1 MFGRINFAVM
11 GAGNIASTM
20 ADTVRKIRG
29 VRCYAVASRSA
40 DKAAGFAA
48 KHGFKKAYGSYEE
61 LVNDKKVSLIYVAT
75 PHSEH
80 YANAKLCIEHGKS
93 VIVEKPFCV
102 NAGQARELFALAE
115 EKHVFITEAMWTRYM
130 PFAKTIREVIDSRVV
145 GDPVMLSAELSYPIR
160 GVQRLTDPMLAG
172 GALLDLGVY
181 PLTFASMFF
190 GDDIARVKAD
200 CTFTPQHV
208 DEQDSIT
215 LVYKD
220 GKMAVLRASMLGT
233 GDRRGVITF
242 TKGYMVVENINN
254 FESLTVYGSDY
265 KKLARYK
272 RPRQKTGYEYE
283 IMACVRALREGWTEC
298 PELPHEETLRMM
310 ELLDEIRRQYRIVYP
325 FEEGARQVP
334 LVTAQ
339 APDALIPDE
348 EAQDA
353 SEQVTE
359 EQEQP
364 VQPSSGQ
371 PREEAAESV
380 VDTPQEQ
387 TAEPSSEQEQPERR
401 QQRRNRNRQRSLH
414 RSRNR
419 QKSLRRNRL
428 CSLRIPEIKEQD
440 NLCQKE

>member
-208 DEQDSIT
+208 DEQESIT

-220 GKMAVLRASMLGT
+220 GKMAVLRTSMLGT

-283 IMACVRALREGWTEC
+283 IMACARALRDGWTEC

-353 SEQVTE
+353 SERVTE

-364 VQPSSGQ
+364 AQPSSGQ
-371 PREEAAESV
+371 SREEAAESV

-387 TAEPSSEQEQPERR
+387 TAEPSSEQEQPEETAAA
-401 QQRRNRNRQRSLH
+401 
-414 RSRNR
+414 
-419 QKSLRRNRL
+419 QKQ
-428 CSLRIPEIKEQD
+428 EQTAEPSSEQEQAEESSQEQAVQSAD
-440 NLCQKE
+440 SGN

>member
-283 IMACVRALREGWTEC
+283 IMACARALREGWTEC

-353 SEQVTE
+353 SERVTE

-364 VQPSSGQ
+364 AQPSSGQ
-371 PREEAAESV
+371 SREEAAESV

-387 TAEPSSEQEQPERR
+387 TAEPSSEQEQPEETAAA
-401 QQRRNRNRQRSLH
+401 
-414 RSRNR
+414 
-419 QKSLRRNRL
+419 QKQ
-428 CSLRIPEIKEQD
+428 EQTAEPSSEQEQAEESSQEQAVQSAD
-440 NLCQKE
+440 SGN

>member
-353 SEQVTE
+353 SERVTE

-364 VQPSSGQ
+364 AQPSSGQ
-371 PREEAAESV
+371 SREEAAESV

-387 TAEPSSEQEQPERR
+387 TAEPSSEQEQPEETAAA
-401 QQRRNRNRQRSLH
+401 
-414 RSRNR
+414 
-419 QKSLRRNRL
+419 QKQ
-428 CSLRIPEIKEQD
+428 EQTAEPSSEQERAEESSQEQAVQSAD
-440 NLCQKE
+440 SGN

>member
-190 GDDIARVKAD
+190 GDNITRVKAD

-208 DEQDSIT
+208 DEQESIT

-220 GKMAVLRASMLGT
+220 GKMAVLRTSMLGT

-283 IMACVRALREGWTEC
+283 IMACARALREGWTEC

-353 SEQVTE
+353 SERVTE

-364 VQPSSGQ
+364 AQPSSGQ
-371 PREEAAESV
+371 SREEAAESV

-387 TAEPSSEQEQPERR
+387 TAEPSSEQEQPEETAAA
-401 QQRRNRNRQRSLH
+401 
-414 RSRNR
+414 
-419 QKSLRRNRL
+419 QKQ
-428 CSLRIPEIKEQD
+428 EQTAEPSSEQEQAEESSQEQAVQSAD
-440 NLCQKE
+440 SGN

>member
-208 DEQDSIT
+208 DEQESIT

-220 GKMAVLRASMLGT
+220 GKMAVLRTSMLGT

-283 IMACVRALREGWTEC
+283 IMACARALREGWTEC

-353 SEQVTE
+353 SERVTE

-364 VQPSSGQ
+364 AQPSSGQ
-371 PREEAAESV
+371 SREEAAESV

-387 TAEPSSEQEQPERR
+387 TAELSSEQEQPEETAAA
-401 QQRRNRNRQRSLH
+401 
-414 RSRNR
+414 
-419 QKSLRRNRL
+419 QKQ
-428 CSLRIPEIKEQD
+428 EQTAEPSSEQERAEESSQEQAVQSAD
-440 NLCQKE
+440 SGN

>member
-11 GAGNIASTM
+11 GAGNIAATM

-130 PFAKTIREVIDSRVV
+130 HFAKTIREVIDSRVV

-353 SEQVTE
+353 SERVTQ
-359 EQEQP
+359 EQEQS
-364 VQPSSGQ
+364 VQPAAGQ

-387 TAEPSSEQEQPERR
+387 TAEPSSEQEQPEETAAA
-401 QQRRNRNRQRSLH
+401 
-414 RSRNR
+414 
-419 QKSLRRNRL
+419 QKQ
-428 CSLRIPEIKEQD
+428 EQTAEPSSEQEQAEESSQEQAVQSAD
-440 NLCQKE
+440 SGN

>member
-208 DEQDSIT
+208 DEQESIT

-220 GKMAVLRASMLGT
+220 GKMAVLRTSMLGT

-283 IMACVRALREGWTEC
+283 IMACARALREGWTEC

-353 SEQVTE
+353 SERVTE

-364 VQPSSGQ
+364 AQPSSGQ
-371 PREEAAESV
+371 SREEAAESV

-387 TAEPSSEQEQPERR
+387 TAEPSSEQEQPEETAAA
-401 QQRRNRNRQRSLH
+401 
-414 RSRNR
+414 
-419 QKSLRRNRL
+419 QKQ
-428 CSLRIPEIKEQD
+428 EQTAEPSSEQEQAEESSQEQAVQSAD
-440 NLCQKE
+440 SGN

>member
-48 KHGFKKAYGSYEE
+48 KHGFKKAYGSYED

-190 GDDIARVKAD
+190 GDEIARVKAD

-353 SEQVTE
+353 SERVTE

-387 TAEPSSEQEQPERR
+387 TAELSSEQEQPEETAAA
-401 QQRRNRNRQRSLH
+401 
-414 RSRNR
+414 
-419 QKSLRRNRL
+419 QKQ
-428 CSLRIPEIKEQD
+428 EQTAEPSSEQERAEESSQEQAVQSAD
-440 NLCQKE
+440 SGN

>member
-190 GDDIARVKAD
+190 GDEIARVKAD

-353 SEQVTE
+353 SERVTE

-364 VQPSSGQ
+364 AQPSSGQ
-371 PREEAAESV
+371 SREEAAESV

-387 TAEPSSEQEQPERR
+387 TAEPSSEQEQPEETAAA
-401 QQRRNRNRQRSLH
+401 
-414 RSRNR
+414 
-419 QKSLRRNRL
+419 QKQ
-428 CSLRIPEIKEQD
+428 EQTAEPSSEQEQAEESSQEQAVQSAD
-440 NLCQKE
+440 SGN

>member
-208 DEQDSIT
+208 DEQESIT

-220 GKMAVLRASMLGT
+220 GKMAVLRTSMLGT

-283 IMACVRALREGWTEC
+283 IMACARALREGWTEC

-353 SEQVTE
+353 SERVTE

-364 VQPSSGQ
+364 AQPSSGQ
-371 PREEAAESV
+371 SREEAAESV

-387 TAEPSSEQEQPERR
+387 TAEPSSEQEQPEETAAA
-401 QQRRNRNRQRSLH
+401 
-414 RSRNR
+414 
-419 QKSLRRNRL
+419 QKQ
-428 CSLRIPEIKEQD
+428 EQTAEPSSEQERAEESSQEQAVQSAD
-440 NLCQKE
+440 SGN

>member
-208 DEQDSIT
+208 DEQESIT

-283 IMACVRALREGWTEC
+283 IMACARALREGWTEC

-353 SEQVTE
+353 SERVTE

-364 VQPSSGQ
+364 AQPSSGQ
-371 PREEAAESV
+371 SREEAAESV

-387 TAEPSSEQEQPERR
+387 TAEPSSEQEQPEETAAA
-401 QQRRNRNRQRSLH
+401 
-414 RSRNR
+414 
-419 QKSLRRNRL
+419 QKQ
-428 CSLRIPEIKEQD
+428 EQTAEPSSEQEQAEESSQEQAVQSAD
-440 NLCQKE
+440 SGN

>member
-11 GAGNIASTM
+11 GAGNIAATM

-130 PFAKTIREVIDSRVV
+130 HFAKTIREVIDSRVV

-353 SEQVTE
+353 SERVTQ
-359 EQEQP
+359 EQEQS
-364 VQPSSGQ
+364 VQPAAGQ

-387 TAEPSSEQEQPERR
+387 TAEPSSEQEQPEETAAA
-401 QQRRNRNRQRSLH
+401 
-414 RSRNR
+414 
-419 QKSLRRNRL
+419 QKQ
-428 CSLRIPEIKEQD
+428 EQTEESSQAQAVQSAD
-440 NLCQKE
+440 SGN

>member
-1 MFGRINFAVM
+1 
-11 GAGNIASTM
+11 
-20 ADTVRKIRG
+20 
-29 VRCYAVASRSA
+29 
-40 DKAAGFAA
+40 
-48 KHGFKKAYGSYEE
+48 
-61 LVNDKKVSLIYVAT
+61 
-75 PHSEH
+75 
-80 YANAKLCIEHGKS
+80 
-93 VIVEKPFCV
+93 
-102 NAGQARELFALAE
+102 
-115 EKHVFITEAMWTRYM
+115 
-130 PFAKTIREVIDSRVV
+130 
-145 GDPVMLSAELSYPIR
+145 
-160 GVQRLTDPMLAG
+160 
-172 GALLDLGVY
+172 
-181 PLTFASMFF
+181 
-190 GDDIARVKAD
+190 
-200 CTFTPQHV
+200 
-208 DEQDSIT
+208 
-215 LVYKD
+215 
-220 GKMAVLRASMLGT
+220 MAVLRASMLGT

-283 IMACVRALREGWTEC
+283 IMACARALREGWTEC

-353 SEQVTE
+353 SERVTE

-387 TAEPSSEQEQPERR
+387 TAELSSEQEQPEETAAA
-401 QQRRNRNRQRSLH
+401 
-414 RSRNR
+414 
-419 QKSLRRNRL
+419 QKQ
-428 CSLRIPEIKEQD
+428 EQTAEPSSEQERAEESSQEQAVQSAD
-440 NLCQKE
+440 SGN

>member
-11 GAGNIASTM
+11 GAGNIAATM

-265 KKLARYK
+265 KKLA
-272 RPRQKTGYEYE
+272 GYEYE
-283 IMACVRALREGWTEC
+283 IMACARALREGWTEC

-353 SEQVTE
+353 SERVTE

-364 VQPSSGQ
+364 AQPSSGQ
-371 PREEAAESV
+371 SREEAAESV

-387 TAEPSSEQEQPERR
+387 TAEPSSEQEQPEETAAA
-401 QQRRNRNRQRSLH
+401 
-414 RSRNR
+414 
-419 QKSLRRNRL
+419 QKQ
-428 CSLRIPEIKEQD
+428 EQTAEPSSEQEQAEESSQEQAVQSAD
-440 NLCQKE
+440 SGN

>member
-208 DEQDSIT
+208 DEQESIT

-220 GKMAVLRASMLGT
+220 GKMAVLRTSMLGT

-283 IMACVRALREGWTEC
+283 IMACARALREGWTEC

-353 SEQVTE
+353 SERVTE

-364 VQPSSGQ
+364 VQPSSVQ
-371 PREEAAESV
+371 PLEEAAESV

-387 TAEPSSEQEQPERR
+387 TAELSSEQEQPEETAAA
-401 QQRRNRNRQRSLH
+401 
-414 RSRNR
+414 
-419 QKSLRRNRL
+419 QKQ
-428 CSLRIPEIKEQD
+428 EQTAEPSSEQERAEESSQEQAVQSAD
-440 NLCQKE
+440 SGN

>member
-190 GDDIARVKAD
+190 GDEIARVKAD

-265 KKLARYK
+265 KKLACYK

-283 IMACVRALREGWTEC
+283 IMACARALREGWTEC

-325 FEEGARQVP
+325 FEEGARQIP

-348 EAQDA
+348 ETQDA
-353 SEQVTE
+353 SERVTE

-364 VQPSSGQ
+364 VQPAAGQ

-387 TAEPSSEQEQPERR
+387 TAKPSSEQEQPEETAAA
-401 QQRRNRNRQRSLH
+401 
-414 RSRNR
+414 
-419 QKSLRRNRL
+419 QKQ
-428 CSLRIPEIKEQD
+428 EQTAEPSSEQEQAEESSQEQAVQSAD
-440 NLCQKE
+440 SGN

>member
-190 GDDIARVKAD
+190 GDEIARVKAD

-353 SEQVTE
+353 SERVTE

-364 VQPSSGQ
+364 AQPSSGQ
-371 PREEAAESV
+371 SREEAAESV

-387 TAEPSSEQEQPERR
+387 TAELSSEQEQPEETAAA
-401 QQRRNRNRQRSLH
+401 
-414 RSRNR
+414 
-419 QKSLRRNRL
+419 QKQ
-428 CSLRIPEIKEQD
+428 EQTAEPSSEQERAEESSQEQAVQSAD
-440 NLCQKE
+440 SGN

>member
-208 DEQDSIT
+208 DEQESIT

-220 GKMAVLRASMLGT
+220 GKMAVLRTSMLGT

-283 IMACVRALREGWTEC
+283 IMACARAVREGWTEC

-353 SEQVTE
+353 SERVTE

-364 VQPSSGQ
+364 AQPSSGQ
-371 PREEAAESV
+371 SREEAAESV

-387 TAEPSSEQEQPERR
+387 TAEPSSEQEQPEETAAA
-401 QQRRNRNRQRSLH
+401 
-414 RSRNR
+414 
-419 QKSLRRNRL
+419 QKQ
-428 CSLRIPEIKEQD
+428 EQTAEPSSEQEQAEESSQEQAVQSAD
-440 NLCQKE
+440 SGN

>member
-208 DEQDSIT
+208 DEQESIT

-220 GKMAVLRASMLGT
+220 GKMAVLRTSMLGT

-283 IMACVRALREGWTEC
+283 IMACARAVREGWTEC

-353 SEQVTE
+353 SERVTE

-364 VQPSSGQ
+364 AQPSSGQ
-371 PREEAAESV
+371 SREEAAESV

-387 TAEPSSEQEQPERR
+387 TAELSSEQEQPEETAAA
-401 QQRRNRNRQRSLH
+401 
-414 RSRNR
+414 
-419 QKSLRRNRL
+419 QKQ
-428 CSLRIPEIKEQD
+428 EQTAEPSSEQERAEESSQEQAVQSAD
-440 NLCQKE
+440 SGN

>member
-11 GAGNIASTM
+11 GAGNIAATM

-190 GDDIARVKAD
+190 GDEIARVKAD

-283 IMACVRALREGWTEC
+283 IMACARAVREGWTEC

-353 SEQVTE
+353 SERVTE

-364 VQPSSGQ
+364 AQPSSGQ
-371 PREEAAESV
+371 SREEAAESV

-387 TAEPSSEQEQPERR
+387 TAEPSSEQEQPEETAAA
-401 QQRRNRNRQRSLH
+401 
-414 RSRNR
+414 
-419 QKSLRRNRL
+419 QKQ
-428 CSLRIPEIKEQD
+428 EQTAEPSSEQEQAEESSQEQAVQSAD
-440 NLCQKE
+440 SGN

>member
-353 SEQVTE
+353 SERVTE

-364 VQPSSGQ
+364 AQPSSGQ
-371 PREEAAESV
+371 SREEAAESV

-387 TAEPSSEQEQPERR
+387 TAEPSSEQEQPEETAAA
-401 QQRRNRNRQRSLH
+401 
-414 RSRNR
+414 
-419 QKSLRRNRL
+419 QKQ
-428 CSLRIPEIKEQD
+428 EQTAEPSSEQEQAEESSQEQAVQSAD
-440 NLCQKE
+440 SGN

>member
-11 GAGNIASTM
+11 GAGNIAATM

-61 LVNDKKVSLIYVAT
+61 LVNDKKVSLVYVAT

-102 NAGQARELFALAE
+102 NAVQARELFALAE

-160 GVQRLTDPMLAG
+160 GVQRLTDPLLAG

-220 GKMAVLRASMLGT
+220 GRMAVLRASMLGT

-242 TKGYMVVENINN
+242 TKGYMVIENINN

-265 KKLARYK
+265 KKIVRYK

-283 IMACVRALREGWTEC
+283 IMACARAIREGWTEC

-339 APDALIPDE
+339 APDAEAPDAE
-348 EAQDA
+348 MPDIEVPDA
-353 SEQVTE
+353 AGQVTNERE
-359 EQEQP
+359 ETAAEPALTAEPAGQEKTAEPAAERAQEQITE
-364 VQPSSGQ
+364 S
-371 PREEAAESV
+371 AAETSQV
-380 VDTPQEQ
+380 Q
-387 TAEPSSEQEQPERR
+387 TAEPAPEPEQECAEESVPEQPAESADSG
-401 QQRRNRNRQRSLH
+401 N
-414 RSRNR
+414 
-419 QKSLRRNRL
+419 
-428 CSLRIPEIKEQD
+428 
-440 NLCQKE
+440 

>member
-353 SEQVTE
+353 SERVTE

-364 VQPSSGQ
+364 AQPSSGQ
-371 PREEAAESV
+371 SREEAAESV

-387 TAEPSSEQEQPERR
+387 TAELSSEQEQPEETAAA
-401 QQRRNRNRQRSLH
+401 
-414 RSRNR
+414 
-419 QKSLRRNRL
+419 QKQ
-428 CSLRIPEIKEQD
+428 EQTAEPSSEQERAEESSQEQAVQSAD
-440 NLCQKE
+440 SGN

>member
-220 GKMAVLRASMLGT
+220 GKMAVLRTSMLGT

-283 IMACVRALREGWTEC
+283 IMACARALREGWTEC

-353 SEQVTE
+353 SERVTE

-364 VQPSSGQ
+364 AQPSSGQ
-371 PREEAAESV
+371 SREEAAESV

-387 TAEPSSEQEQPERR
+387 TAEPSSEQEQPEETAAA
-401 QQRRNRNRQRSLH
+401 
-414 RSRNR
+414 
-419 QKSLRRNRL
+419 QKQ
-428 CSLRIPEIKEQD
+428 EQTAEPSSEQEQAEESSQEQAVQSAD
-440 NLCQKE
+440 SGN